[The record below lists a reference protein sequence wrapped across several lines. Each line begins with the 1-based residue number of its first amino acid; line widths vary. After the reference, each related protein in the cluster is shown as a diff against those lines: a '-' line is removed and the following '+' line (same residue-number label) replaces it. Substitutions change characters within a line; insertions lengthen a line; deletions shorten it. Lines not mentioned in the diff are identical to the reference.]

1 MLEADP
7 VTYKLFT
14 IFLRKGHE
22 ILYVKI
28 FHVFCDVLVKI
39 DFYQLAAYTIGRL
52 CAWPT
57 DLFFEIEITKL
68 FSLMG
73 G

>member
-1 MLEADP
+1 MLEADT
-7 VTYKLFT
+7 VTCKFLT
-14 IFLRKGHE
+14 IFLREDHE

-39 DFYQLAAYTIGRL
+39 YFNQLAACTMGRL
-52 CAWPT
+52 CVGPT
-57 DLFFEIEITKL
+57 DLLFKTEITKL